1 MRLEFKTCVGH
12 IRFLGSETTLI
23 AQYWLVPGTHSNMIL
38 YAEVIQC
45 QIKTN

>member
-12 IRFLGSETTLI
+12 ICFLGQETMLI
-23 AQYWLVPGTHSNMIL
+23 AQYWLVPGTDSNMIL